1 MVQLGFCCFDSVSE
15 PVGTEPK
22 QLLVIGEKKLCEK
35 KSRSDLTT
43 ILVIGKILCE
53 KISRS
58 QI

>member
-22 QLLVIGEKKLCEK
+22 QLLVIGKNLSEK